1 MWKELNNQL
10 YRKFVFTDFDEAF
23 SFMTKVSELANRLNH
38 HPKWTNEW
46 NVVEIWLTTHDSNS
60 EITDK
65 DREMAANIDKII
77 DQPKINKVGIKLFT
91 DGGSRGNP
99 GPSASGFVI
108 LDGNDDVLFA
118 KGIYLGIMTNNQAE
132 YLALKYGLEK
142 LLDMGIEEL
151 SVYMDSLLIV
161 NQMNGKFKIKNQ
173 DLLVIFTDIKNILLS
188 FKKVTFTHVPREK
201 NKLADAEVN
210 KALDKAIA

>member
-1 MWKELNNQL
+1 MWKDSNNTL
-10 YRKFVFTDFDEAF
+10 YRKFEFTDFNEAF
-23 SFMTKVSELANRLNH
+23 RFMVKVSELANKLNH
-38 HPKWTNEW
+38 HPRWTNEW
-46 NVVEIWLTTHDSNS
+46 NVVEIWLSTHDKDNTV
-60 EITDK
+60 TDK
-65 DREMAANIDKII
+65 DREMASRI
-77 DQPKINKVGIKLFT
+77 DQIIEKPTVSGVGIKLFT

-108 LDGNDDVLFA
+108 LDKSDNVIFSQ
-118 KGIYLGIMTNNQAE
+118 GIYLGIMTNNQAE
-132 YLALKYGLEK
+132 YLALKYGLGK
-142 LLDMGIEEL
+142 LDYMGIHEV

-173 DLLVIFTDIKNILLS
+173 DLLVIFTDIKNILKS

>member
-1 MWKELNNQL
+1 MI
-10 YRKFVFTDFDEAF
+10 
-23 SFMTKVSELANRLNH
+23 KVSELANKLNH
-38 HPKWTNEW
+38 HPRWTNEW
-46 NVVEIWLTTHDSNS
+46 NVVEIWLSTHDKDNTV
-60 EITDK
+60 TDK
-65 DREMAANIDKII
+65 DREMASRI
-77 DQPKINKVGIKLFT
+77 DQIIEKPTVSGVGIKLFT

-108 LDGNDDVLFA
+108 LDKSDNVIFSQ
-118 KGIYLGIMTNNQAE
+118 GIYLGIMTNNQAE
-132 YLALKYGLEK
+132 YLALKYGLGK
-142 LLDMGIEEL
+142 LDDMGIHEV

-173 DLLVIFTDIKNILLS
+173 DLLVIFTDIKNILKS

>member
-1 MWKELNNQL
+1 MWKDSSNTL
-10 YRKFVFTDFDEAF
+10 YRKFEFTDFNEAF
-23 SFMTKVSELANRLNH
+23 RFMVKVSELANKLNH
-38 HPKWTNEW
+38 HPRWTNEW
-46 NVVEIWLTTHDSNS
+46 NVVEIWLSTHDKDNTV
-60 EITDK
+60 TDK
-65 DREMAANIDKII
+65 DKEMASRI
-77 DQPKINKVGIKLFT
+77 DQIIEKPTVSGVGIKLFT

-108 LDGNDDVLFA
+108 LDKSDNVIFSQ
-118 KGIYLGIMTNNQAE
+118 GIYLGIMTNNQAE
-132 YLALKYGLEK
+132 YLALKYGLGK
-142 LLDMGIEEL
+142 LDDMGIHEV

-173 DLLVIFTDIKNILLS
+173 DLLVIFTDIKNILKS
-188 FKKVTFTHVPREK
+188 FKKVTFAHVPREK

>member
-1 MWKELNNQL
+1 
-10 YRKFVFTDFDEAF
+10 
-23 SFMTKVSELANRLNH
+23 
-38 HPKWTNEW
+38 
-46 NVVEIWLTTHDSNS
+46 
-60 EITDK
+60 
-65 DREMAANIDKII
+65 MAANIDKII

>member
-1 MWKELNNQL
+1 MWKDSNNTL
-10 YRKFVFTDFDEAF
+10 YRKFEFKDFNEAF
-23 SFMTKVSELANRLNH
+23 RFMVKVSELANKLNH
-38 HPKWTNEW
+38 HPRWANEW
-46 NVVEIWLTTHDSNS
+46 NVVEMWLSTHDKDNTV
-60 EITDK
+60 TDK
-65 DREMAANIDKII
+65 DREMASRI
-77 DQPKINKVGIKLFT
+77 DQIIEKPIVSGVGIKLFT

-108 LDGNDDVLFA
+108 LDKSDDVIFSQ
-118 KGIYLGIMTNNQAE
+118 GIYLGIMTNNQAE
-132 YLALKYGLEK
+132 YLALKYGLGK
-142 LLDMGIEEL
+142 LDDMGIHEV

-173 DLLVIFTDIKNILLS
+173 DLLVIFTDIKNILKS